1 MNNNAQ
7 GSGQQDYLDKAFNAG
22 AKKFGGAQGQ
32 KVAKNG
38 RMSEK
43 IVRRSLCHIPTVP
56 LTNTI
61 DDRLME
67 CVQLT
72 RSLPERKST
81 QSTPTRVPAPLVDS
95 IPNTVFSKGERIRY
109 KQVFFI
115 DRVFVVSDNT
125 YVMLER

>member
-32 KVAKNG
+32 KIAGNRG
-38 RMSEK
+38 MSEK
-43 IVRRSLCHIPTVP
+43 IVRRSLCHIFVVL

-72 RSLPERKST
+72 RSLRERKST
-81 QSTPTRVPAPLVDS
+81 QSTLTRVPAPPVES
-95 IPNTVFSKGERIRY
+95 IPNTMFSKGDRIR
-109 KQVFFI
+109 
-115 DRVFVVSDNT
+115 
-125 YVMLER
+125 

>member
-38 RMSEK
+38 RLSEK
-43 IVRRSLCHIPTVP
+43 IVRRSLCYIHAVP

-61 DDRLME
+61 DARLME

-72 RSLPERKST
+72 RSLLERKST
-81 QSTPTRVPAPLVDS
+81 QSTLTRVPAPPVES
-95 IPNTVFSKGERIRY
+95 IPNTMFSKGDRIR
-109 KQVFFI
+109 
-115 DRVFVVSDNT
+115 
-125 YVMLER
+125 